1 MAIPWKRAIVIRIRN
16 RYPKVPD
23 RYKQI
28 DLIIDY
34 LKPASIVEVGTWNG
48 DRAIDI
54 AQAALKHHT
63 YVHYWGFDVFEHAAD
78 DQDQRELNVKPHT
91 PLEDVRTKLEIFRER
106 RPGFSF
112 NLIKGDTRF
121 TLHHL
126 ELPVWSHPS
135 TGNPVQLTEADL
147 VFIDGGHSIE
157 TIENDFHS
165 LGGCKNILM
174 DDYYSP
180 CDRGL
185 CPDVKKFGCNQLVE
199 RMPHWVLPVRDPV
212 AGGGH
217 VQIVALGTLAS
228 LFVSENIYPRSGTN

>member
-1 MAIPWKRAIVIRIRN
+1 M
-16 RYPKVPD
+16 PD

-34 LKPASIVEVGTWNG
+34 LKPASIVEIGTWNG